1 MWNTSC
7 RLDREKNL
15 KSRKITKNHKN
26 YTSAPY
32 FICSYDDDTVHFY
45 RLNQPFMSRHMKNL
59 YDMVDIGP
67 QPDDRSS
74 LPDLINKGECSIST
88 AGDDNSTQR
97 SGSDPPSLVNQGD
110 DDDSTAQY
118 DAEDACSIHDENDDI
133 HLEHACAAKV
143 TFVDDNNNFV
153 SLDTGD
159 DESIDSANSALDN
172 IIISDQEGNEISHI
186 PVANSASEDNNEM
199 IEDSKPSAKSLQPE
213 GKLDRVEDKKSDNRL
228 DVKPEV
234 NLAPKIF
241 ATSNPT
247 PAKLDK
253 SQVHLAP
260 KIPTTNQPKLSNE
273 ANLDWLEKQNPILAD
288 SFAQE
293 FHLSTNRSS
302 RIFHSPKIVNPN
314 NVPKSRHSPD
324 PAHLDMSRIHH
335 SIIDDIVE
343 QYQELNEERQ
353 KDLWLSAL
361 ASNDTE
367 LIQELTNF
375 RVRNA
380 RVNSGTQ
387 LAKLTK
393 DLLIHSE
400 KPKITELKYEE
411 QAGKR
416 RLYFHNWLTR
426 LASVINMFSQTASV
440 LDADNEIVLFP
451 DPNCVGN

>member
-228 DVKPEV
+228 DVK
-234 NLAPKIF
+234 
-241 ATSNPT
+241 
-247 PAKLDK
+247 
-253 SQVHLAP
+253 
-260 KIPTTNQPKLSNE
+260 
-273 ANLDWLEKQNPILAD
+273 QNPILAD